1 MWLCQIAKHEYYAWT
16 KKQKRYA
23 NKLDEN
29 HADQGEDLLNGI
41 INQENGQI
49 IRKILHDLQEPYK
62 EVFMLRVM
70 GEVSYRD
77 IGQLFSK
84 SESWARVTYYRAKK
98 TMNNTNLL
106 KTGFVNER
114 FRYYEKLV
122 AELTMMSDMFMRNVL
137 NILECA
143 EYVLRVITENDDLE
157 LTEVVVQ
164 KDYKNLQG
172 RSAVLDCVAVN
183 GRKEIYDIE
192 VQQEKAGAG
201 PKRLRYHSSIID
213 AHSLFAGEDFEKLP
227 ESKVIFIVDEE
238 VENEVAPILHIK
250 RTVRET
256 GRDYYNDKSEI
267 IYINARMKENTDLGR
282 LMHDFHCTKAEDMYS
297 KVLAERVRVLK
308 ETQEGVEI
316 MCKEMDKI
324 YKAGELIG
332 EERGKEKGKYETAMK
347 LLELGAREDMIAE
360 AVGHSVEEIKR
371 WKNDMKRQ

>member
-1 MWLCQIAKHEYYAWT
+1 
-16 KKQKRYA
+16 
-23 NKLDEN
+23 
-29 HADQGEDLLNGI
+29 
-41 INQENGQI
+41 
-49 IRKILHDLQEPYK
+49 
-62 EVFMLRVM
+62 
-70 GEVSYRD
+70 
-77 IGQLFSK
+77 
-84 SESWARVTYYRAKK
+84 
-98 TMNNTNLL
+98 MNNTNLL

-143 EYVLRVITENDDLE
+143 EYIVRVITENDDLE

-172 RSAVLDCVAVN
+172 RSAVLDCVAVT
-183 GRKEIYDIE
+183 GRKEM
-192 VQQEKAGAG
+192 
-201 PKRLRYHSSIID
+201 
-213 AHSLFAGEDFEKLP
+213 
-227 ESKVIFIVDEE
+227 E

-256 GRDYYNDKSEI
+256 GRDYNDKSEI

-371 WKNDMKRQ
+371 WKNDMKH

>member
-1 MWLCQIAKHEYYAWT
+1 
-16 KKQKRYA
+16 
-23 NKLDEN
+23 
-29 HADQGEDLLNGI
+29 
-41 INQENGQI
+41 
-49 IRKILHDLQEPYK
+49 
-62 EVFMLRVM
+62 
-70 GEVSYRD
+70 
-77 IGQLFSK
+77 
-84 SESWARVTYYRAKK
+84 
-98 TMNNTNLL
+98 MNNTNLL

-172 RSAVLDCVAVN
+172 RSAILDCVAVN

-256 GRDYYNDKSEI
+256 GRDYNDKSEI

-332 EERGKEKGKYETAMK
+332 EERGKEKGKYETVMK

>member
-1 MWLCQIAKHEYYAWT
+1 
-16 KKQKRYA
+16 
-23 NKLDEN
+23 
-29 HADQGEDLLNGI
+29 
-41 INQENGQI
+41 
-49 IRKILHDLQEPYK
+49 
-62 EVFMLRVM
+62 
-70 GEVSYRD
+70 
-77 IGQLFSK
+77 
-84 SESWARVTYYRAKK
+84 
-98 TMNNTNLL
+98 MNNTNLL

-183 GRKEIYDIE
+183 GRKEM
-192 VQQEKAGAG
+192 
-201 PKRLRYHSSIID
+201 
-213 AHSLFAGEDFEKLP
+213 
-227 ESKVIFIVDEE
+227 E

-256 GRDYYNDKSEI
+256 GRDYNDKSEI

-360 AVGHSVEEIKR
+360 AVGHSVEEIKTLEE
-371 WKNDMKRQ
+371 

>member
-1 MWLCQIAKHEYYAWT
+1 
-16 KKQKRYA
+16 
-23 NKLDEN
+23 
-29 HADQGEDLLNGI
+29 
-41 INQENGQI
+41 
-49 IRKILHDLQEPYK
+49 
-62 EVFMLRVM
+62 
-70 GEVSYRD
+70 
-77 IGQLFSK
+77 
-84 SESWARVTYYRAKK
+84 
-98 TMNNTNLL
+98 MNNTNLL

-143 EYVLRVITENDDLE
+143 EYILRVITENDDLE

-172 RSAVLDCVAVN
+172 RSAVLDCVAVT
-183 GRKEIYDIE
+183 GRKEM
-192 VQQEKAGAG
+192 
-201 PKRLRYHSSIID
+201 
-213 AHSLFAGEDFEKLP
+213 
-227 ESKVIFIVDEE
+227 E

-256 GRDYYNDKSEI
+256 GRDYNDKSEI

-308 ETQEGVEI
+308 ETQERVEI

-371 WKNDMKRQ
+371 WKNDMKH

>member
-1 MWLCQIAKHEYYAWT
+1 
-16 KKQKRYA
+16 
-23 NKLDEN
+23 
-29 HADQGEDLLNGI
+29 
-41 INQENGQI
+41 
-49 IRKILHDLQEPYK
+49 
-62 EVFMLRVM
+62 
-70 GEVSYRD
+70 
-77 IGQLFSK
+77 
-84 SESWARVTYYRAKK
+84 
-98 TMNNTNLL
+98 MNNTNLL

-143 EYVLRVITENDDLE
+143 EYILRVITENDDLE

-172 RSAVLDCVAVN
+172 RSAVLDCVAVT
-183 GRKEIYDIE
+183 GRKEM
-192 VQQEKAGAG
+192 
-201 PKRLRYHSSIID
+201 
-213 AHSLFAGEDFEKLP
+213 
-227 ESKVIFIVDEE
+227 E

-256 GRDYYNDKSEI
+256 GGDYNDKSEI
-267 IYINARMKENTDLGR
+267 IYINARMKEDTELGR

-297 KVLAERVRVLK
+297 EVLAKRVRVLK
-308 ETQEGVEI
+308 ETREGVET

-324 YKAGELIG
+324 YQVG
-332 EERGKEKGKYETAMK
+332 EESGKEKGKYETAMK

>member
-1 MWLCQIAKHEYYAWT
+1 
-16 KKQKRYA
+16 
-23 NKLDEN
+23 
-29 HADQGEDLLNGI
+29 
-41 INQENGQI
+41 
-49 IRKILHDLQEPYK
+49 
-62 EVFMLRVM
+62 
-70 GEVSYRD
+70 
-77 IGQLFSK
+77 
-84 SESWARVTYYRAKK
+84 
-98 TMNNTNLL
+98 MNNTNLL

-143 EYVLRVITENDDLE
+143 EYILRVITENDDLE

-172 RSAVLDCVAVN
+172 RSAVLDCVAVT
-183 GRKEIYDIE
+183 GRKEM
-192 VQQEKAGAG
+192 
-201 PKRLRYHSSIID
+201 
-213 AHSLFAGEDFEKLP
+213 
-227 ESKVIFIVDEE
+227 E

-256 GRDYYNDKSEI
+256 GRDYNDKSKI
-267 IYINARMKENTDLGR
+267 IYINARMKENTDLSR

-371 WKNDMKRQ
+371 WKNDMKH

>member
-1 MWLCQIAKHEYYAWT
+1 
-16 KKQKRYA
+16 
-23 NKLDEN
+23 
-29 HADQGEDLLNGI
+29 
-41 INQENGQI
+41 
-49 IRKILHDLQEPYK
+49 
-62 EVFMLRVM
+62 
-70 GEVSYRD
+70 
-77 IGQLFSK
+77 
-84 SESWARVTYYRAKK
+84 
-98 TMNNTNLL
+98 
-106 KTGFVNER
+106 
-114 FRYYEKLV
+114 
-122 AELTMMSDMFMRNVL
+122 MMSDMFMRNVL

-172 RSAVLDCVAVN
+172 RSAVLDCVAVT
-183 GRKEIYDIE
+183 GRKEM
-192 VQQEKAGAG
+192 
-201 PKRLRYHSSIID
+201 
-213 AHSLFAGEDFEKLP
+213 
-227 ESKVIFIVDEE
+227 E

-256 GRDYYNDKSEI
+256 GRDYNDKSEI

-371 WKNDMKRQ
+371 WKNDMKH

>member
-1 MWLCQIAKHEYYAWT
+1 
-16 KKQKRYA
+16 
-23 NKLDEN
+23 
-29 HADQGEDLLNGI
+29 
-41 INQENGQI
+41 
-49 IRKILHDLQEPYK
+49 
-62 EVFMLRVM
+62 
-70 GEVSYRD
+70 
-77 IGQLFSK
+77 
-84 SESWARVTYYRAKK
+84 
-98 TMNNTNLL
+98 MNNTNLL

-122 AELTMMSDMFMRNVL
+122 AELTMMSDMFMRKVL

-143 EYVLRVITENDDLE
+143 EYILRVITENDDLE

-172 RSAVLDCVAVN
+172 RSAVLDCVAVT
-183 GRKEIYDIE
+183 GRKEM
-192 VQQEKAGAG
+192 
-201 PKRLRYHSSIID
+201 
-213 AHSLFAGEDFEKLP
+213 
-227 ESKVIFIVDEE
+227 E

-256 GRDYYNDKSEI
+256 GRDYNDKSEI

-371 WKNDMKRQ
+371 WKNDMKH

>member
-1 MWLCQIAKHEYYAWT
+1 
-16 KKQKRYA
+16 
-23 NKLDEN
+23 
-29 HADQGEDLLNGI
+29 
-41 INQENGQI
+41 
-49 IRKILHDLQEPYK
+49 
-62 EVFMLRVM
+62 
-70 GEVSYRD
+70 
-77 IGQLFSK
+77 
-84 SESWARVTYYRAKK
+84 
-98 TMNNTNLL
+98 MNNTNLL

-256 GRDYYNDKSEI
+256 GRDYNDKSEI

-332 EERGKEKGKYETAMK
+332 EKRGKEKGKYETAMK

>member
-1 MWLCQIAKHEYYAWT
+1 
-16 KKQKRYA
+16 
-23 NKLDEN
+23 
-29 HADQGEDLLNGI
+29 
-41 INQENGQI
+41 
-49 IRKILHDLQEPYK
+49 
-62 EVFMLRVM
+62 
-70 GEVSYRD
+70 
-77 IGQLFSK
+77 
-84 SESWARVTYYRAKK
+84 
-98 TMNNTNLL
+98 MNNTNLL

-143 EYVLRVITENDDLE
+143 EYILRVSTENDDLE

-172 RSAVLDCVAVN
+172 RSAVLDCVAVT
-183 GRKEIYDIE
+183 GRKEM
-192 VQQEKAGAG
+192 
-201 PKRLRYHSSIID
+201 
-213 AHSLFAGEDFEKLP
+213 
-227 ESKVIFIVDEE
+227 E

-256 GRDYYNDKSEI
+256 GRDYNDKSEI

-360 AVGHSVEEIKR
+360 AVVHSVEEIKR
-371 WKNDMKRQ
+371 WKNDMKH

>member
-1 MWLCQIAKHEYYAWT
+1 
-16 KKQKRYA
+16 
-23 NKLDEN
+23 
-29 HADQGEDLLNGI
+29 
-41 INQENGQI
+41 
-49 IRKILHDLQEPYK
+49 
-62 EVFMLRVM
+62 
-70 GEVSYRD
+70 
-77 IGQLFSK
+77 
-84 SESWARVTYYRAKK
+84 
-98 TMNNTNLL
+98 MNNTNLL

-143 EYVLRVITENDDLE
+143 EYILRVITENDDLE

-172 RSAVLDCVAVN
+172 RSAVLDCVAVT
-183 GRKEIYDIE
+183 GRKEM
-192 VQQEKAGAG
+192 
-201 PKRLRYHSSIID
+201 
-213 AHSLFAGEDFEKLP
+213 
-227 ESKVIFIVDEE
+227 E

-256 GRDYYNDKSEI
+256 GRDYNDKSEI
-267 IYINARMKENTDLGR
+267 IYINARMKENTDQGR

-371 WKNDMKRQ
+371 WKNDMKH

>member
-1 MWLCQIAKHEYYAWT
+1 
-16 KKQKRYA
+16 
-23 NKLDEN
+23 
-29 HADQGEDLLNGI
+29 
-41 INQENGQI
+41 
-49 IRKILHDLQEPYK
+49 
-62 EVFMLRVM
+62 
-70 GEVSYRD
+70 
-77 IGQLFSK
+77 
-84 SESWARVTYYRAKK
+84 
-98 TMNNTNLL
+98 MNNTNLL

-172 RSAVLDCVAVN
+172 RSAVLDCVAVT
-183 GRKEIYDIE
+183 GRKEM
-192 VQQEKAGAG
+192 
-201 PKRLRYHSSIID
+201 
-213 AHSLFAGEDFEKLP
+213 
-227 ESKVIFIVDEE
+227 E

-256 GRDYYNDKSEI
+256 GRDYNDKSEI
-267 IYINARMKENTDLGR
+267 IYINARMQENTDLGR

>member
-1 MWLCQIAKHEYYAWT
+1 
-16 KKQKRYA
+16 
-23 NKLDEN
+23 
-29 HADQGEDLLNGI
+29 
-41 INQENGQI
+41 
-49 IRKILHDLQEPYK
+49 
-62 EVFMLRVM
+62 
-70 GEVSYRD
+70 
-77 IGQLFSK
+77 
-84 SESWARVTYYRAKK
+84 
-98 TMNNTNLL
+98 MNNTNLL

-172 RSAVLDCVAVN
+172 RSAVLDCVAVT
-183 GRKEIYDIE
+183 GRKEM
-192 VQQEKAGAG
+192 
-201 PKRLRYHSSIID
+201 
-213 AHSLFAGEDFEKLP
+213 
-227 ESKVIFIVDEE
+227 E

-256 GRDYYNDKSEI
+256 GRDYNDKSEI

-282 LMHDFHCTKAEDMYS
+282 LMHDFHCTKAEDMNS

>member
-1 MWLCQIAKHEYYAWT
+1 
-16 KKQKRYA
+16 
-23 NKLDEN
+23 
-29 HADQGEDLLNGI
+29 
-41 INQENGQI
+41 
-49 IRKILHDLQEPYK
+49 
-62 EVFMLRVM
+62 
-70 GEVSYRD
+70 
-77 IGQLFSK
+77 
-84 SESWARVTYYRAKK
+84 
-98 TMNNTNLL
+98 MNNTNLL

-143 EYVLRVITENDDLE
+143 EYILRVITENDDLE

-172 RSAVLDCVAVN
+172 RSAVLDCVAVT
-183 GRKEIYDIE
+183 GRKEM
-192 VQQEKAGAG
+192 
-201 PKRLRYHSSIID
+201 
-213 AHSLFAGEDFEKLP
+213 
-227 ESKVIFIVDEE
+227 E

-256 GRDYYNDKSEI
+256 GRDYNDKSEI

-371 WKNDMKRQ
+371 WKNDMEH

>member
-1 MWLCQIAKHEYYAWT
+1 
-16 KKQKRYA
+16 
-23 NKLDEN
+23 
-29 HADQGEDLLNGI
+29 
-41 INQENGQI
+41 
-49 IRKILHDLQEPYK
+49 
-62 EVFMLRVM
+62 
-70 GEVSYRD
+70 
-77 IGQLFSK
+77 
-84 SESWARVTYYRAKK
+84 
-98 TMNNTNLL
+98 MNNTNLL

-238 VENEVAPILHIK
+238 VE
-250 RTVRET
+250 
-256 GRDYYNDKSEI
+256 
-267 IYINARMKENTDLGR
+267 INARMKENTDLGR

>member
-1 MWLCQIAKHEYYAWT
+1 
-16 KKQKRYA
+16 
-23 NKLDEN
+23 
-29 HADQGEDLLNGI
+29 
-41 INQENGQI
+41 
-49 IRKILHDLQEPYK
+49 
-62 EVFMLRVM
+62 
-70 GEVSYRD
+70 
-77 IGQLFSK
+77 
-84 SESWARVTYYRAKK
+84 
-98 TMNNTNLL
+98 MNNTNLL

-256 GRDYYNDKSEI
+256 GGDYNDKSEI

>member
-1 MWLCQIAKHEYYAWT
+1 
-16 KKQKRYA
+16 
-23 NKLDEN
+23 
-29 HADQGEDLLNGI
+29 
-41 INQENGQI
+41 
-49 IRKILHDLQEPYK
+49 
-62 EVFMLRVM
+62 
-70 GEVSYRD
+70 
-77 IGQLFSK
+77 
-84 SESWARVTYYRAKK
+84 
-98 TMNNTNLL
+98 MNNTNLL
-106 KTGFVNER
+106 KIGFVNER

-143 EYVLRVITENDDLE
+143 EYILRVITENDDLE

-172 RSAVLDCVAVN
+172 RSAVLDCVAVT
-183 GRKEIYDIE
+183 GRKEM
-192 VQQEKAGAG
+192 
-201 PKRLRYHSSIID
+201 
-213 AHSLFAGEDFEKLP
+213 
-227 ESKVIFIVDEE
+227 E

-256 GRDYYNDKSEI
+256 GRDYNDKSEI

>member
-1 MWLCQIAKHEYYAWT
+1 
-16 KKQKRYA
+16 
-23 NKLDEN
+23 
-29 HADQGEDLLNGI
+29 
-41 INQENGQI
+41 
-49 IRKILHDLQEPYK
+49 
-62 EVFMLRVM
+62 
-70 GEVSYRD
+70 
-77 IGQLFSK
+77 
-84 SESWARVTYYRAKK
+84 
-98 TMNNTNLL
+98 MNNTNLL

-213 AHSLFAGEDFEKLP
+213 THSLFAGEDFEKLP

-238 VENEVAPILHIK
+238 VENEQIFSWVN
-250 RTVRET
+250 
-256 GRDYYNDKSEI
+256 G
-267 IYINARMKENTDLGR
+267 M
-282 LMHDFHCTKAEDMYS
+282 
-297 KVLAERVRVLK
+297 
-308 ETQEGVEI
+308 
-316 MCKEMDKI
+316 
-324 YKAGELIG
+324 
-332 EERGKEKGKYETAMK
+332 
-347 LLELGAREDMIAE
+347 
-360 AVGHSVEEIKR
+360 
-371 WKNDMKRQ
+371 

>member
-1 MWLCQIAKHEYYAWT
+1 
-16 KKQKRYA
+16 
-23 NKLDEN
+23 
-29 HADQGEDLLNGI
+29 
-41 INQENGQI
+41 
-49 IRKILHDLQEPYK
+49 
-62 EVFMLRVM
+62 
-70 GEVSYRD
+70 
-77 IGQLFSK
+77 
-84 SESWARVTYYRAKK
+84 
-98 TMNNTNLL
+98 MNNTNLL

-183 GRKEIYDIE
+183 GRKEM
-192 VQQEKAGAG
+192 
-201 PKRLRYHSSIID
+201 
-213 AHSLFAGEDFEKLP
+213 
-227 ESKVIFIVDEE
+227 E

-371 WKNDMKRQ
+371 WKNDMKH

>member
-1 MWLCQIAKHEYYAWT
+1 
-16 KKQKRYA
+16 
-23 NKLDEN
+23 
-29 HADQGEDLLNGI
+29 
-41 INQENGQI
+41 
-49 IRKILHDLQEPYK
+49 
-62 EVFMLRVM
+62 
-70 GEVSYRD
+70 
-77 IGQLFSK
+77 
-84 SESWARVTYYRAKK
+84 
-98 TMNNTNLL
+98 
-106 KTGFVNER
+106 
-114 FRYYEKLV
+114 
-122 AELTMMSDMFMRNVL
+122 MSDMFMRNVL

-172 RSAVLDCVAVN
+172 RSAVLDCVAVT
-183 GRKEIYDIE
+183 GRKEM
-192 VQQEKAGAG
+192 
-201 PKRLRYHSSIID
+201 
-213 AHSLFAGEDFEKLP
+213 
-227 ESKVIFIVDEE
+227 E

-256 GRDYYNDKSEI
+256 GGDYNDKSEI

-297 KVLAERVRVLK
+297 KVLAERIRVLK
-308 ETQEGVEI
+308 ETQEGVET

-324 YKAGELIG
+324 YQVG
-332 EERGKEKGKYETAMK
+332 EECGKEKGKYETAMK

>member
-1 MWLCQIAKHEYYAWT
+1 
-16 KKQKRYA
+16 
-23 NKLDEN
+23 
-29 HADQGEDLLNGI
+29 
-41 INQENGQI
+41 
-49 IRKILHDLQEPYK
+49 
-62 EVFMLRVM
+62 
-70 GEVSYRD
+70 
-77 IGQLFSK
+77 
-84 SESWARVTYYRAKK
+84 
-98 TMNNTNLL
+98 MNNTNLL

-256 GRDYYNDKSEI
+256 GRDYNDKSEI

-332 EERGKEKGKYETAMK
+332 EERGKEKGKYETVMK

>member
-1 MWLCQIAKHEYYAWT
+1 
-16 KKQKRYA
+16 
-23 NKLDEN
+23 
-29 HADQGEDLLNGI
+29 
-41 INQENGQI
+41 
-49 IRKILHDLQEPYK
+49 
-62 EVFMLRVM
+62 
-70 GEVSYRD
+70 
-77 IGQLFSK
+77 
-84 SESWARVTYYRAKK
+84 
-98 TMNNTNLL
+98 MNNTNLL

-143 EYVLRVITENDDLE
+143 EYILRVITENDDLE

-172 RSAVLDCVAVN
+172 RSAVLDCVAVT
-183 GRKEIYDIE
+183 GRKEM
-192 VQQEKAGAG
+192 
-201 PKRLRYHSSIID
+201 
-213 AHSLFAGEDFEKLP
+213 
-227 ESKVIFIVDEE
+227 E

-256 GRDYYNDKSEI
+256 GRDYNDKSEI

-297 KVLAERVRVLK
+297 KVLAERIRVLK

-371 WKNDMKRQ
+371 WKNDMKH

>member
-1 MWLCQIAKHEYYAWT
+1 M
-16 KKQKRYA
+16 
-23 NKLDEN
+23 N
-29 HADQGEDLLNGI
+29 H
-41 INQENGQI
+41 
-49 IRKILHDLQEPYK
+49 
-62 EVFMLRVM
+62 
-70 GEVSYRD
+70 
-77 IGQLFSK
+77 
-84 SESWARVTYYRAKK
+84 
-98 TMNNTNLL
+98 TN
-106 KTGFVNER
+106 
-114 FRYYEKLV
+114 
-122 AELTMMSDMFMRNVL
+122 
-137 NILECA
+137 
-143 EYVLRVITENDDLE
+143 
-157 LTEVVVQ
+157 
-164 KDYKNLQG
+164 
-172 RSAVLDCVAVN
+172 
-183 GRKEIYDIE
+183 
-192 VQQEKAGAG
+192 

-213 AHSLFAGEDFEKLP
+213 VHSLYTGEEFEKLP

-238 VENEVAPILHIK
+238 SDAGVEPILHIK

>member
-1 MWLCQIAKHEYYAWT
+1 
-16 KKQKRYA
+16 
-23 NKLDEN
+23 
-29 HADQGEDLLNGI
+29 
-41 INQENGQI
+41 
-49 IRKILHDLQEPYK
+49 
-62 EVFMLRVM
+62 
-70 GEVSYRD
+70 
-77 IGQLFSK
+77 
-84 SESWARVTYYRAKK
+84 
-98 TMNNTNLL
+98 
-106 KTGFVNER
+106 
-114 FRYYEKLV
+114 
-122 AELTMMSDMFMRNVL
+122 MMSDMFMRNVL

-143 EYVLRVITENDDLE
+143 EYILRVITENDDLE

-172 RSAVLDCVAVN
+172 RSAVLDCVAVT
-183 GRKEIYDIE
+183 GRKEM
-192 VQQEKAGAG
+192 
-201 PKRLRYHSSIID
+201 
-213 AHSLFAGEDFEKLP
+213 
-227 ESKVIFIVDEE
+227 E

-256 GRDYYNDKSEI
+256 GRDYNDKSEI

-371 WKNDMKRQ
+371 WKNDMKH

>member
-1 MWLCQIAKHEYYAWT
+1 
-16 KKQKRYA
+16 
-23 NKLDEN
+23 
-29 HADQGEDLLNGI
+29 
-41 INQENGQI
+41 
-49 IRKILHDLQEPYK
+49 
-62 EVFMLRVM
+62 
-70 GEVSYRD
+70 
-77 IGQLFSK
+77 
-84 SESWARVTYYRAKK
+84 
-98 TMNNTNLL
+98 MNNTNLL

-143 EYVLRVITENDDLE
+143 EYILRVITENDDLE

-172 RSAVLDCVAVN
+172 RSAVLDCVAVT
-183 GRKEIYDIE
+183 GRKEM
-192 VQQEKAGAG
+192 
-201 PKRLRYHSSIID
+201 
-213 AHSLFAGEDFEKLP
+213 
-227 ESKVIFIVDEE
+227 E

-256 GRDYYNDKSEI
+256 GRDYNDKSKI

>member
-1 MWLCQIAKHEYYAWT
+1 
-16 KKQKRYA
+16 
-23 NKLDEN
+23 
-29 HADQGEDLLNGI
+29 
-41 INQENGQI
+41 
-49 IRKILHDLQEPYK
+49 
-62 EVFMLRVM
+62 
-70 GEVSYRD
+70 
-77 IGQLFSK
+77 
-84 SESWARVTYYRAKK
+84 
-98 TMNNTNLL
+98 MNNTNLL

-256 GRDYYNDKSEI
+256 GRDYNDKSEI
-267 IYINARMKENTDLGR
+267 IYINARMKENGMLPVKRTIKNNKFLYRQPCYGWR
-282 LMHDFHCTKAEDMYS
+282 YFMLLLYIAHDISLVSLH
-297 KVLAERVRVLK
+297 
-308 ETQEGVEI
+308 
-316 MCKEMDKI
+316 
-324 YKAGELIG
+324 
-332 EERGKEKGKYETAMK
+332 
-347 LLELGAREDMIAE
+347 
-360 AVGHSVEEIKR
+360 AVSFEVVGCCS
-371 WKNDMKRQ
+371 NLCN

>member
-1 MWLCQIAKHEYYAWT
+1 
-16 KKQKRYA
+16 
-23 NKLDEN
+23 
-29 HADQGEDLLNGI
+29 
-41 INQENGQI
+41 
-49 IRKILHDLQEPYK
+49 
-62 EVFMLRVM
+62 
-70 GEVSYRD
+70 
-77 IGQLFSK
+77 
-84 SESWARVTYYRAKK
+84 
-98 TMNNTNLL
+98 MNNTNLL

-183 GRKEIYDIE
+183 GRKEIY
-192 VQQEKAGAG
+192 
-201 PKRLRYHSSIID
+201 
-213 AHSLFAGEDFEKLP
+213 
-227 ESKVIFIVDEE
+227 
-238 VENEVAPILHIK
+238 
-250 RTVRET
+250 
-256 GRDYYNDKSEI
+256 DKSEI

-371 WKNDMKRQ
+371 WKNDMKH

>member
-1 MWLCQIAKHEYYAWT
+1 
-16 KKQKRYA
+16 
-23 NKLDEN
+23 
-29 HADQGEDLLNGI
+29 
-41 INQENGQI
+41 
-49 IRKILHDLQEPYK
+49 
-62 EVFMLRVM
+62 
-70 GEVSYRD
+70 
-77 IGQLFSK
+77 
-84 SESWARVTYYRAKK
+84 
-98 TMNNTNLL
+98 MNNTNLL

-143 EYVLRVITENDDLE
+143 EYILRVITENDDLE

-172 RSAVLDCVAVN
+172 RSAVLDCVAVT
-183 GRKEIYDIE
+183 GRKEM
-192 VQQEKAGAG
+192 
-201 PKRLRYHSSIID
+201 
-213 AHSLFAGEDFEKLP
+213 
-227 ESKVIFIVDEE
+227 E

-256 GRDYYNDKSEI
+256 GRDYNDKSEI

-360 AVGHSVEEIKR
+360 AVGYSVEEIKR
-371 WKNDMKRQ
+371 WKNDMKH